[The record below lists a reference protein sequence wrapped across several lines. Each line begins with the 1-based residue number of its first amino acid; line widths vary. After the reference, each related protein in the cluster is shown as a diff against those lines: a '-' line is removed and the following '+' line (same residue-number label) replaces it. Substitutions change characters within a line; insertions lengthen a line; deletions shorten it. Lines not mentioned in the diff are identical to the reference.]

1 MAVTEGILVRRAVIE
16 MKNGEKVILKE
27 PELHKS
33 RQAYVEEKR
42 EEYENYKKC
51 TLIYDKF

>member
-1 MAVTEGILVRRAVIE
+1 MAATEGILVRRSVIE

-33 RQAYVEEKR
+33 RQAYVDEKR
-42 EEYENYKKC
+42 GEYENYKKC